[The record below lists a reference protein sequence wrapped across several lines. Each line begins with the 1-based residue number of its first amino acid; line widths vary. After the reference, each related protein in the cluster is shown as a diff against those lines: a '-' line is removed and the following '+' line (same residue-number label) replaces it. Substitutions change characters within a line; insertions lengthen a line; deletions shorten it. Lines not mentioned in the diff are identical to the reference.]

1 MTAAWSEVALLAIRL
16 ARARRWAVFPCAQD
30 KRPTVKD
37 WPNRASNQPLAIAQ
51 LWQAHPGPLIGV
63 ATGARSGI
71 DVLDFDVK
79 HNDALHW
86 WHVYCGRLPE
96 TEAYRTRSG
105 GRHQYFQHA
114 DGVRNTASKIC
125 KGIDTRGDG
134 GYVIHWFS
142 AGLACLSHGV
152 VAPWPRWL
160 LDQVLRQPPPAQ
172 TPSQRR
178 YDGPP
183 NADLAIHGMLRRVV
197 NAAEGERNT
206 ILNWAAWRLA
216 ARVNEGELSRAEA
229 ESLLSEAA
237 SAAGLDAVEAA
248 RTIASG
254 LKAAGR

>member
-1 MTAAWSEVALLAIRL
+1 
-16 ARARRWAVFPCAQD
+16 
-30 KRPTVKD
+30 
-37 WPNRASNQPLAIAQ
+37 
-51 LWQAHPGPLIGV
+51 
-63 ATGARSGI
+63 
-71 DVLDFDVK
+71 
-79 HNDALHW
+79 
-86 WHVYCGRLPE
+86 
-96 TEAYRTRSG
+96 
-105 GRHQYFQHA
+105 
-114 DGVRNTASKIC
+114 
-125 KGIDTRGDG
+125 
-134 GYVIHWFS
+134 
-142 AGLACLSHGV
+142 V